1 MASSG
6 SNYTEKPH
14 HLAGSTTTAR
24 GVRTNDDYDVEL
36 PKERKQSITASLKN
50 TFGISDTNRRPSEGG
65 VVRQH
70 DETHRKLKPRHIQ
83 LIGIGGT
90 IGTALYVQIGQ
101 GLLKGGPG
109 SLFIAFT
116 LW

>member
-6 SNYTEKPH
+6 SDYTEKPP
-14 HLAGSTTTAR
+14 HLVGSTATAR

-36 PKERKQSITASLKN
+36 PKERKRSIAASLKN
-50 TFGISDTNRRPSEGG
+50 AFSISDTNRRPSEGG
-65 VVRQH
+65 VVRQY
-70 DETHRKLKPRHIQ
+70 DETHRQLKPRHIQ